1 MKTATP
7 FKTTVIIP
15 PSSTSPFLAFYI
27 QTPEGRLYQ
36 VDGKGFST
44 RNLLKATRHIV
55 DPNIDRIKLAE
66 TIAGLG
72 SIHCI
77 APLFIAVTTTDRVD
91 AAWGNRV
98 FPLLPDDLVAQAWRL
113 VWREVKHLHRG
124 GHPFGP
130 SVRIATIDR
139 NDGGSLFNIEIYPQS
154 GDLGFL
160 HPAADDWDSSPR
172 SIQTHLG
179 LLGFRI
185 QLPSASGNTITLWH
199 RSIRG
204 GEGAIHLETDLGTTI
219 RTLSVQL
226 GGTSELRVEGFG
238 HLGCHKKL
246 QRQLVDLINKLEF
259 ANGSPDLRSILEDL
273 FPEPLQIGID
283 YPTS

>member
-15 PSSTSPFLAFYI
+15 PSSTSPFLVFFI

-55 DPNIDRIKLAE
+55 DSNTDRIELVDS
-66 TIAGLG
+66 TAGT
-72 SIHCI
+72 SNIYCM
-77 APLFIAVTTTDRVD
+77 APLFITVTATDRVD

-98 FPLLPDDLVAQAWRL
+98 FPLLPDDIVAQAWRL
-113 VWREVKHLHRG
+113 VWRDVKHLHRG

-130 SVRIATIDR
+130 SVRIATNDR
-139 NDGGSLFNIEIYPQS
+139 NDGGSLFNIEIYPPS
-154 GDLGFL
+154 GDLGFI
-160 HPAADDWDSSPR
+160 HSTAADWDSSPR

-185 QLPSASGNTITLWH
+185 QRPSGSGNTITLWH
-199 RSIRG
+199 RGIRG
-204 GEGAIHLETDLGTTI
+204 GEGDIHLEADLGTTI
-219 RTLSVQL
+219 RGLSVQFR
-226 GGTSELRVEGFG
+226 GKSALRVEGFR
-238 HLGCHKKL
+238 LPGCHTKL
-246 QRQLVDLINKLEF
+246 QRQLVDLINKLES
-259 ANGSPDLRSILEDL
+259 ADGSSDLRSILEVL